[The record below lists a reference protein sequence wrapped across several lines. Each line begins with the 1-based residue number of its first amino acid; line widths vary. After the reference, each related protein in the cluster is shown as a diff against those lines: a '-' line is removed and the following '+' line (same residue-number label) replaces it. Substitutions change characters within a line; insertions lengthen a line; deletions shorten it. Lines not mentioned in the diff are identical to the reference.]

1 MTTQLTSDVLQLL
14 DEPSDIEMLMSDS
27 VPEDNPGVS
36 GPSSGG
42 NPSVGKARQK
52 GKRPAKSDSVSRKE
66 FASMQD
72 QMTALTDLIQTLQ
85 SSVMDSLDHTP
96 RKKQI
101 TDHIVSSSSGES
113 ANQLADALLQSNADD
128 NSSIGIFNTVEQFY
142 SEEDLG
148 DQVNEKLADIV
159 SKLLRKKSSEEK
171 ITQKLNSFKRPSNVP
186 DLQGTKVNPEIWKS
200 LRPKT
205 RSMDIKLQRVE
216 HATLKG
222 MVPVVTCINSL
233 MSSSAMP
240 KEQVVLKQTLGCS
253 GHIGTFRHGIKS
265 ATQRTNQTR
274 S

>member
-14 DEPSDIEMLMSDS
+14 DEPSDIEMLMSGS

-85 SSVMDSLDHTP
+85 SSVMESLDHTP
-96 RKKQI
+96 RKKQK
-101 TDHIVSSSSGES
+101 TDHVSSSSDES

-159 SKLLRKKSSEEK
+159 SKLLRKKIIGGEYYSE
-171 ITQKLNSFKRPSNVP
+171 
-186 DLQGTKVNPEIWKS
+186 
-200 LRPKT
+200 
-205 RSMDIKLQRVE
+205 
-216 HATLKG
+216 A
-222 MVPVVTCINSL
+222 
-233 MSSSAMP
+233 
-240 KEQVVLKQTLGCS
+240 
-253 GHIGTFRHGIKS
+253 
-265 ATQRTNQTR
+265 
-274 S
+274 